1 MTPKFNNLLKFIL
14 VLAIGF
20 TLAFLS
26 TKVHGQE
33 RTTFRHSLLG
43 TWELNQEE
51 KYGIIV
57 RWAFYPDV
65 DWLERK
71 MGDILMYINGEY
83 SAILEWRTQ
92 NGAIEVRPGHD
103 TVVYGKDQNTT
114 IDTRRPGRK
123 WRWIHFTTYKT
134 TKWKLYLEDISFGR
148 LEFYRVCDTDH
159 AREYCN

>member
-1 MTPKFNNLLKFIL
+1 MSPKFNNLLKFVL

-51 KYGIIV
+51 EYGIIV

-65 DWLERK
+65 DWFERK
-71 MGDILMYINGEY
+71 MGNILMYINGEY

-92 NGAIEVRPGHD
+92 DGAIEVRPGHD

-114 IDTRRPGRK
+114 IDTSRPGRK

-148 LEFYRVCDTDH
+148 LEFYRVCDTDY
-159 AREYCN
+159 ARRYCN